1 MTKFINVSNRIIIVG
16 FNLWKWNIFKRF
28 IFKMI
33 YVLLE
38 IIYNY
43 LKKKNFVNVKDLKKV
58 YDFTIINS
66 QIEIYFNNIIL
77 TNGSGIFTEVE
88 KRKKR
93 F

>member
-1 MTKFINVSNRIIIVG
+1 
-16 FNLWKWNIFKRF
+16 
-28 IFKMI
+28 
-33 YVLLE
+33 VLSE

-43 LKKKNFVNVKDLKKV
+43 LKNKHFVNVKDLKKG
-58 YDFTIINS
+58 YNFIIS
-66 QIEIYFNNIIL
+66 KVQIQIYFNNIIL

>member
-1 MTKFINVSNRIIIVG
+1 
-16 FNLWKWNIFKRF
+16 
-28 IFKMI
+28 MI

-43 LKKKNFVNVKDLKKV
+43 LKKKILLMLKMKKV

-77 TNGSGIFTEVE
+77 TNGCGIFTEIFEVE
-88 KRKKR
+88 NKKNKR